1 MQNIKEIGITDS
13 ERLHLDKMIRVNE
26 AEDHTSKIRELK
38 HSKLIFDDVNKL
50 LQIKKDMGESATS
63 DLDKFNSECEI
74 NCSFLFNNYTEIYNK
89 VKKDEIN
96 LDILLQLIN
105 VLHYIED
112 GAVDQHEGSV
122 MVGKLLKE
130 IYIDSAVR
138 KADKINEDISRT
150 DDGKEE
156 EIREA
161 KKISWKEY
169 KTQRQTIE
177 SDLTEILGVD

>member
-1 MQNIKEIGITDS
+1 MQSIKDIGITDS

-50 LQIKKDMGESATS
+50 LQIKKDMGKSAKF
-63 DLDKFNSECEI
+63 DLDKFNIECESQ
-74 NCSFLFNNYTEIYNK
+74 CSFLFNNYTEIYNK

-96 LDILLQLIN
+96 LDILLELIN

-122 MVGKLLKE
+122 MVGKLLKQ

-138 KADKINEDISRT
+138 KADKINEGMDN
-150 DDGKEE
+150 GKEE

-169 KTQRQTIE
+169 KTQRQSIE